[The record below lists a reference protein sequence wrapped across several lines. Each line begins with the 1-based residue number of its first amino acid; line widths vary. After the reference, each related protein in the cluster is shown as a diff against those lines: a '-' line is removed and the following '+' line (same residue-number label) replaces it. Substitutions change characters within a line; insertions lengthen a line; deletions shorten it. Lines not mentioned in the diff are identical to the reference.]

1 MRYIL
6 EARDRT
12 RQILIA
18 RELRKS
24 WLLRAKRALVLTLLV
39 LLVVVSVYYDRL
51 VLTLLMLLGGVSLV
65 LLVVVSDLAE
75 ARNSSLGGLR
85 FLYDTS

>member
-1 MRYIL
+1 MVFV
-6 EARDRT
+6 E
-12 RQILIA
+12 
-18 RELRKS
+18 S
-24 WLLRAKRALVLTLLV
+24 LT
-39 LLVVVSVYYDRL
+39 VYYDRL
-51 VLTLLMLLGGVSLV
+51 VLTLLVLLGGVFLV